1 MVCPV
6 EISCIRTSFN
16 LSQCHS
22 TSTNRCPF
30 KQNEGKWTRDAQVKV
45 FAERLA
51 YETLVLSQLAQV
63 MQTNQRPH
71 MYEASARLQELV
83 EAHRKVSFLEKKLTN
98 PDFDMDTLSP
108 LDFYTSLLAEKLVV
122 QGEVASP
129 SSHASTIPSPALGET
144 CRDLQARLLERERNL
159 AGLLTQYK
167 EQKLHQIAVVMAR
180 ETITG
185 KAANF
190 FLFLSSLR

>member
-1 MVCPV
+1 M
-6 EISCIRTSFN
+6 
-16 LSQCHS
+16 
-22 TSTNRCPF
+22 
-30 KQNEGKWTRDAQVKV
+30 QVKV

-63 MQTNQRPH
+63 MQAAQRPH

-83 EAHRKVSFLEKKLTN
+83 EAHRKLSFLEKKLTN

-129 SSHASTIPSPALGET
+129 SSRRVSTMPPPALGET

-159 AGLLTQYK
+159 AGLLTRYK
-167 EQKLHQIAVVMAR
+167 EEKLHHIAVVMAK

-185 KAANF
+185 EAANILHF
-190 FLFLSSLR
+190 SDIGNVCCESKEEMRSYVVGINEVGH

>member
-1 MVCPV
+1 M
-6 EISCIRTSFN
+6 EDGTSA
-16 LSQCHS
+16 
-22 TSTNRCPF
+22 NRCLL
-30 KQNEGKWTRDAQVKV
+30 KQNEGKWTRDVQVKV

-63 MQTNQRPH
+63 MQATQRPH

-83 EAHRKVSFLEKKLTN
+83 EAHRKLSFLEKKLTN

-129 SSHASTIPSPALGET
+129 STRASTIPPLALGET

-159 AGLLTQYK
+159 AGLLTSYK

-185 KAANF
+185 EATSF
-190 FLFLSSLR
+190 FYSPHLSTYT

>member
-1 MVCPV
+1 M
-6 EISCIRTSFN
+6 
-16 LSQCHS
+16 
-22 TSTNRCPF
+22 
-30 KQNEGKWTRDAQVKV
+30 

-63 MQTNQRPH
+63 MQATQRPH
-71 MYEASARLQELV
+71 MYEASSKLQDLV
-83 EAHRKVSFLEKKLTN
+83 EAHRKLSFLEKKLTN

-122 QGEVASP
+122 QGEVVSP
-129 SSHASTIPSPALGET
+129 SSRTSAVPSPALSDT
-144 CRDLQARLLERERNL
+144 CRDLQSRLLERERNL
-159 AGLLTQYK
+159 AELLTNYK

-185 KAANF
+185 ESD
-190 FLFLSSLR
+190 FLLI